1 MASFVKLLSYLL
13 GVPLG
18 AEDRAAVFAQMT
30 GDRSKE
36 SAIEFFRDGASHNTA
51 KSGALLGAQ
60 GIFVVVDIFAIDHGW
75 PKNLV
80 LAALLLM
87 LAGSLLVMTNLR
99 GTLQPYRSK
108 TGGPQIDAVHAVF
121 HLVLRRSL
129 RFNVALYLTFLS
141 IVLLALAAIAFI
153 R

>member
-1 MASFVKLLSYLL
+1 MLKLLWRLF
-13 GVPLG
+13 GVPFG
-18 AEDRAAVFAQMT
+18 TEDRASVFAEMT
-30 GDRSKE
+30 GNRSRE

-75 PKNLV
+75 PKEMI
-80 LAALLLM
+80 LASLLLM

-99 GTLQPYRSK
+99 GTLRPYRGN
-108 TGGPQIDAVHAVF
+108 TGGNQIDPVHAVF
-121 HLVLRRSL
+121 DLVLRRSL

-141 IVLLALAAIAFI
+141 IVLLGMAAVTFL
-153 R
+153 

>member
-1 MASFVKLLSYLL
+1 MLKILWRLF
-13 GVPLG
+13 GVPFG
-18 AEDRAAVFAQMT
+18 AEDRATVFAEMA
-30 GDRSKE
+30 GNRSKE

-60 GIFVVVDIFAIDHGW
+60 GIFVVVDIFAIDHSW
-75 PKNLV
+75 PRNV
-80 LAALLLM
+80 ILASMLLM

-99 GTLQPYRSK
+99 GTLWPYRKKS
-108 TGGPQIDAVHAVF
+108 GELQVDAVRAVF

-141 IVLLALAAIAFI
+141 IILLALAAIAFTH
-153 R
+153 

>member
-1 MASFVKLLSYLL
+1 MLKILWRIF
-13 GVPLG
+13 GIPFG
-18 AEDRAAVFAQMT
+18 AEDRAAVFAEMSRN
-30 GDRSKE
+30 RSRE

-75 PKNLV
+75 PKGLI
-80 LAALLLM
+80 LASLLLM

-99 GTLQPYRSK
+99 GTLWPYRAK
-108 TGGPQIDAVHAVF
+108 TGELQPDAVQGVF
-121 HLVLRRSL
+121 NLVLRRSL

-141 IVLLALAAIAFI
+141 IVLMAVAALTLDS
-153 R
+153 

>member
-1 MASFVKLLSYLL
+1 MLKFLWRLF
-13 GVPLG
+13 GVPFG
-18 AEDRAAVFAQMT
+18 AEDRAAVFAEMA
-30 GDRSKE
+30 GNRSKE

-75 PKNLV
+75 PKEMI
-80 LAALLLM
+80 LASLLLM

-99 GTLQPYRSK
+99 GTLWPYRK
-108 TGGPQIDAVHAVF
+108 KAGGAQVDAAQAVF
-121 HLVLRRSL
+121 DLVLRRSL

-141 IVLLALAAIAFI
+141 IVLLAIAALLFV

>member
-1 MASFVKLLSYLL
+1 MLKLLWRIF
-13 GVPLG
+13 GVPFG
-18 AEDRAAVFAQMT
+18 AEDRASTLAEMT
-30 GDRSKE
+30 GNRSKE
-36 SAIEFFRDGASHNTA
+36 NAIEFFRDGASHNTA

-75 PKNLV
+75 PRNLI
-80 LAALLLM
+80 LASLLLM

-99 GTLQPYRSK
+99 GTLRPYRGKASE
-108 TGGPQIDAVHAVF
+108 PQIDPVRAVF
-121 HLVLRRSL
+121 NLVLRRSL

-141 IVLLALAAIAFI
+141 IIVLALAAVTFI

>member
-1 MASFVKLLSYLL
+1 MLKFLWRLF
-13 GVPLG
+13 GVPFG
-18 AEDRAAVFAQMT
+18 AEDRAAVFAEMV
-30 GDRSKE
+30 GIRSKE
-36 SAIEFFRDGASHNTA
+36 SAIELFRDGASHNTA

-75 PKNLV
+75 PRDAI

-99 GTLQPYRSK
+99 GTLRPYRGK
-108 TGGPQIDAVHAVF
+108 AGGPQIDPVHAVF
-121 HLVLRRSL
+121 SLVLRRSP

-141 IVLLALAAIAFI
+141 IILLALAAIAFV